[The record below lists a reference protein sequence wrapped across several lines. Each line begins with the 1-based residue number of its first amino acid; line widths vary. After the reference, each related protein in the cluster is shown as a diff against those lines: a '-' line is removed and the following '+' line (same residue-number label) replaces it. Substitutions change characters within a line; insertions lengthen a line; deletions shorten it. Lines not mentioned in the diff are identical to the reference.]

1 MKNNA
6 EQSWPHKTKTRM
18 VKILEERQ
26 EFPGNKT
33 LFLEEEMLFEPGQF
47 AMVWLPGVDEK
58 PIALIPWGKKI
69 AINIE
74 GKGIATKRMLE
85 LKKGEKVGI
94 RGPYGKP
101 FTVKGIKKAVIIAG
115 GIGIDS
121 IILLAQ
127 KLFENKCRTK
137 IILGGRT
144 KERIIFE
151 KELSSFGEIHITTDD
166 GSYGE
171 KELNTVA
178 LERILEQERQDMVFA
193 CGPEAMM
200 AKALEITKKHRCAFE
215 CSIERYMKCGIGVCG
230 ECAINDKLVCSDG
243 PVFSGTEIEKLSE
256 FGEKA
261 YLKSGRRVG
270 LKEYFEWR
278 QK

>member
-1 MKNNA
+1 M
-6 EQSWPHKTKTRM
+6 RM
-18 VKILEERQ
+18 VKIAKIRE

-33 LFLEEEMLFEPGQF
+33 LFMDEEMDFEPGQF
-47 AMVWLPGVDEK
+47 AMVWLPGIDEK
-58 PIALIPWGKKI
+58 PVALVPWEKKY

-74 GKGIATKRMLE
+74 GKGNATKKMLE
-85 LKKGEKVGI
+85 LKVGEKLGI

-101 FTVKGIKKAVIIAG
+101 FTVRTGKKAVIVAG

-127 KLFENKCRTK
+127 KLKENNCKTK

-151 KELSSFGEIHITTDD
+151 KKLKHFGEVLITTDD

-171 KELNTVA
+171 KGFNVQA
-178 LERILEQERQDMVFA
+178 LERILQREKQDIVYA
-193 CGPEAMM
+193 CGPEMM
-200 AKALEITKKHRCAFE
+200 MVKALETARKHGCDFE
-215 CSIERYMKCGIGVCG
+215 CSIERYMKCGIGICG
-230 ECAINDKLVCSDG
+230 ECVINDRLACIDG
-243 PVFSGTEIEKLSE
+243 PIFSGKEIEKLPE
-256 FGEKA
+256 FGKTA
-261 YLKSGRRVG
+261 YLKSGRRVS
-270 LKEYFEWR
+270 LEEYFAWR